1 MKPMIVAA
9 ALLAPLAL
17 APQAYA
23 QSATDSTL
31 ASRVAAVGGLL
42 SGIGTLAR
50 QTSLSEE
57 QVSVEMRKSVEAY
70 AGATASQRLA
80 LAKLPAAR
88 EYATSRR
95 TCPEVS
101 AGRAGNRSV
110 DDAGMAGRG
119 LADSDARRAFAGVG
133 PVPVGGEDEGT
144 GVETAALLS
153 VGMPLPPVTPAS
165 ASAASQTR
173 RWGEL
178 RRAANVMA
186 ARYAIAGERETP

>member
-1 MKPMIVAA
+1 MKAMMVTA
-9 ALLAPLAL
+9 ALLAF
-17 APQAYA
+17 APAAYA
-23 QSATDSTL
+23 QSATDSAL
-31 ASRVAAVGGLL
+31 ATRIAAIGGLL

-57 QVSVEMRKSVEAY
+57 QVSVEMRKSVEAH
-70 AGATASQRLA
+70 AGMTESQRLA
-80 LAKLPAAR
+80 LEKLPAAR

-110 DDAGMAGRG
+110 EDAGMAGRG
-119 LADSDARRAFAGVG
+119 LADLDARRAFAGVG
-133 PVPVGGEDEGT
+133 PVPADSGDHETGGER
-144 GVETAALLS
+144 AALLV

-165 ASAASQTR
+165 ASVASQAR

-186 ARYAIAGERETP
+186 ARYAIAGAREAP